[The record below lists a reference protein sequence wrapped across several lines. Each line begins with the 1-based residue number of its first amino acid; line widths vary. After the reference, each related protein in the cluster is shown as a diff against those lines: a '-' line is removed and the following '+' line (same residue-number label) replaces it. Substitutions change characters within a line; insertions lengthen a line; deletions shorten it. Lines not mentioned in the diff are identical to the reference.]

1 MKTPFAILI
10 CIGTLFLFSCSN
22 KDIEC
27 LDNKQVVIK
36 SITPSARI
44 CQTSEMNFRV
54 EHKWDTSEFLIMSE
68 CQAEIQIEELEASW
82 MLILDKHESNSGISL
97 QDSLYFDFLSNN
109 PPIFKISD
117 NGN

>member
-1 MKTPFAILI
+1 MKNPFAILI

-27 LDNKQVVIK
+27 LDNKEVVIK

-68 CQAEIQIEELEASW
+68 CEAEIHIEDLEASW
-82 MLILDKHESNSGISL
+82 SLILDEHRTNSTISE
-97 QDSLYFDFLSNN
+97 QDSLYYDFLSNN
-109 PPIFKISD
+109 PPKFTISD
-117 NGN
+117 DGN

>member
-1 MKTPFAILI
+1 
-10 CIGTLFLFSCSN
+10 
-22 KDIEC
+22 
-27 LDNKQVVIK
+27 
-36 SITPSARI
+36 
-44 CQTSEMNFRV
+44 MNFRV